1 MNPRLRK
8 LLFKLLMK
16 IDIKILKKC
25 AQEMGYIQDPY
36 LDKEYIIS
44 SIVLANIPELNK
56 MKFDNLENIN
66 KYYDYLDYI
75 NELRGFNEFNKL
87 YKQLIKNN
95 TIEIINFFDKYNN
108 PPASFIIKANFDND
122 FGVIFDDGVGR
133 EVNFERDENGEI
145 IHSFGDIIGRAHMDH
160 ETFLGVDRIK
170 IVNIENKL
178 ININSRGFLSTEA
191 FYIIPYEITQFIN
204 DFEYKYESMIYNNGQ
219 NSALRLIRI
228 RPQDYFII
236 REFGG
241 YLPNN
246 YRITIIDQAKPEPQ
260 MLIYSN
266 NRLCLIPLEKK
277 EKILQVTNKNRYNI
291 AYIKKYINT
300 KNLGYTLGI
309 LKKLRDK
316 GYVSDDLRIPIFFV
330 DSTDLR
336 VTPKGVFLH

>member
-1 MNPRLRK
+1 MNSPLRK
-8 LLFKLLMK
+8 LLMKL
-16 IDIKILKKC
+16 DIKTLKACIEKSGYV
-25 AQEMGYIQDPY
+25 QEPY
-36 LDKEYIIS
+36 VDKEHIIS
-44 SIVLANIPELNK
+44 SIVLTNIPELNK

-66 KYYDYLDYI
+66 KFYDYLDYI
-75 NELRGFNEFNKL
+75 NERRGFNEFNKL

-95 TIEIINFFDKYNN
+95 TTEIVNFFDKYNN
-108 PPASFIIKANFDND
+108 PPASFILKDNFGND
-122 FGVIFDDGVGR
+122 FAVIFDEGGGR

-145 IHSFGDIIGRAHMDH
+145 IHSFGDIIAKAHVS
-160 ETFLGVDRIK
+160 FIGVDQIK

-178 ININSRGFLSTEA
+178 INIQTRN

-204 DFEYKYESMIYNNGQ
+204 DFEYKYESIIYNNGQ
-219 NSALRLIRI
+219 NSSLRLIRI

-246 YRITIIDQAKPEPQ
+246 YRITIIDQAEPEPQ

-266 NRLCLIPLEKK
+266 NRLCLVPLEKK

-316 GYVSDDLRIPIFFV
+316 GYVTDKLRIPNFFV
-330 DSTDLR
+330 E
-336 VTPKGVFLH
+336 

>member
-1 MNPRLRK
+1 MNPPLRK

-36 LDKEYIIS
+36 LDKEHIIS
-44 SIVLANIPELNK
+44 SIVLTNIPELNK

-66 KYYDYLDYI
+66 KFYDYLDYI

-95 TIEIINFFDKYNN
+95 TTEIVNFFDKYNN
-108 PPASFIIKANFDND
+108 PPASFILKDNFGND
-122 FGVIFDDGVGR
+122 FAVIFDDGVGR

-145 IHSFGDIIGRAHMDH
+145 IHSFGDIIAKAHVS
-160 ETFLGVDRIK
+160 FIGVDQIK

-178 ININSRGFLSTEA
+178 INITTRN

-204 DFEYKYESMIYNNGQ
+204 DFEYKYESIIYNNGQ
-219 NSALRLIRI
+219 NSSLRLIRI

-246 YRITIIDQAKPEPQ
+246 YRITIIDQAEPEPQ

-266 NRLCLIPLEKK
+266 NRLCLVPLEKK

-291 AYIKKYINT
+291 GYIKKYINT

-316 GYVSDDLRIPIFFV
+316 GYVTDKLRIPNFFV
-330 DSTDLR
+330 E
-336 VTPKGVFLH
+336 

>member
-1 MNPRLRK
+1 
-8 LLFKLLMK
+8 MK

-36 LDKEYIIS
+36 LDKEHIIS

-66 KYYDYLDYI
+66 KFYDYLDYI

-95 TIEIINFFDKYNN
+95 TTEIVNFFDKYNN
-108 PPASFIIKANFDND
+108 PPASFILKDNFGND
-122 FGVIFDDGVGR
+122 FAVIFDDGVGR

-145 IHSFGDIIGRAHMDH
+145 IHSFGDIIAKAHVS
-160 ETFLGVDRIK
+160 FLGVDQIK

-178 ININSRGFLSTEA
+178 INITTRN

-204 DFEYKYESMIYNNGQ
+204 DFEYKYESIIYNNGQ
-219 NSALRLIRI
+219 NSSLRLIRI

-246 YRITIIDQAKPEPQ
+246 YRITIIDQAEPEPQ

-266 NRLCLIPLEKK
+266 NRLCLVPLEKK

-291 AYIKKYINT
+291 GYIKKYINT

-316 GYVSDDLRIPIFFV
+316 GYVTDKLRIPNFFV
-330 DSTDLR
+330 E
-336 VTPKGVFLH
+336 

>member
-36 LDKEYIIS
+36 LDKEHIIS

-66 KYYDYLDYI
+66 KFYDYLDYI

-95 TIEIINFFDKYNN
+95 TTEIVNFFDKYNN
-108 PPASFIIKANFDND
+108 PPASFILKDNFGND
-122 FGVIFDDGVGR
+122 FAVIFDDGVGR

-145 IHSFGDIIGRAHMDH
+145 IHSFGDIIAKAHVS
-160 ETFLGVDRIK
+160 FLGVDQIK

-178 ININSRGFLSTEA
+178 INITTRN

-204 DFEYKYESMIYNNGQ
+204 DFEYKYESIIYNNGQ
-219 NSALRLIRI
+219 NSSLRLIRI

-246 YRITIIDQAKPEPQ
+246 YRITIIDQAEPEPQ

-266 NRLCLIPLEKK
+266 NRLCLVPLEKK

-291 AYIKKYINT
+291 GYIKKYINT

-316 GYVSDDLRIPIFFV
+316 GYVTDKLRIPNFFV
-330 DSTDLR
+330 E
-336 VTPKGVFLH
+336 

>member
-1 MNPRLRK
+1 MNSQLKK
-8 LLFKLLMK
+8 LLIKL
-16 IDIKILKKC
+16 DIKTLKKC
-25 AQEMGYIQDPY
+25 IEKSGYVQEPY
-36 LDKEYIIS
+36 FDKEHIIS

-66 KYYDYLDYI
+66 KFYDYLDYI

-87 YKQLIKNN
+87 YKQLIKKN

-122 FGVIFDDGVGR
+122 FGVIFDEGGGR

-145 IHSFGDIIGRAHMDH
+145 IHPFGDIIGRAHMDH
-160 ETFLGVDRIK
+160 ETFLGVDEIK
-170 IVNIENKL
+170 IVNIDNKL
-178 ININSRGFLSTEA
+178 IYIRSDGFLRTEG

-204 DFEYKYESMIYNNGQ
+204 DFEYKYESIMYWGGYK
-219 NSALRLIRI
+219 SGLRLIRI

-246 YRITIIDQAKPEPQ
+246 YRITIIDQAEPQ

-266 NRLCLIPLEKK
+266 DRLCLIPLEKK

-291 AYIKKYINT
+291 RYIKKYINT

-309 LKKLRDK
+309 LKKLREK
-316 GYVSDDLRIPIFFV
+316 GYVTDKLRIPNFFV
-330 DSTDLR
+330 E
-336 VTPKGVFLH
+336 

>member
-1 MNPRLRK
+1 MNLPLK
-8 LLFKLLMK
+8 KLLMK
-16 IDIKILKKC
+16 FDTKTLKTCIEKSGYV
-25 AQEMGYIQDPY
+25 QEPY
-36 LDKEYIIS
+36 VDKEHIIS

-66 KYYDYLDYI
+66 KFYDYLDYI

-87 YKQLIKNN
+87 YKQLIKKN

-108 PPASFIIKANFDND
+108 PPASFITKFDFED
-122 FGVIFDDGVGR
+122 DRGVIFDDGVGR
-133 EVNFERDENGEI
+133 EVNFEINENDKI
-145 IHSFGDIIGRAHMDH
+145 IHSFGDIIGKAHVSL
-160 ETFLGVDRIK
+160 LGVDEIK
-170 IVNIENKL
+170 IVNIDNKL
-178 ININSRGFLSTEA
+178 IDINA
-191 FYIIPYEITQFIN
+191 QDFYIIPYEITQFIN

-219 NSALRLIRI
+219 KSGLRLIRI

-246 YRITIIDQAKPEPQ
+246 YKITIIDQAEPEPQ
-260 MLIYSN
+260 MLICST

-291 AYIKKYINT
+291 RYIKKYINT

-316 GYVSDDLRIPIFFV
+316 GYLSDDLKLPNFFV
-330 DSTDLR
+330 E
-336 VTPKGVFLH
+336 